1 MPEST
6 VDVLL
11 VGGGVAS
18 AAAAGELR
26 RRGFEGSITLA
37 TRELDAPYHRPPIT
51 KGLLRAPADEN
62 ELAVHPAEW
71 WQENNVDLLTRAA
84 VMSLDPV
91 ERIAKL
97 ANKTELHYGKAL
109 LATGAMVRRLPIE
122 GAALKGIHYLRTPA
136 NAATVREEA
145 ASADRIILVGGSF
158 IAVEVAAQ
166 LSSLGH
172 RCTIVMQEG
181 QCLERTFG
189 DTVAGY
195 VTGLLTRN
203 GVEIMCGVDVAAFV
217 GDERVTG
224 VRTVDG
230 QHVDGDLVVVGAG
243 AVPDTKLAARAGLE
257 LGATG
262 GLKCDKY
269 LRTSSP
275 DIYAAGDVCE
285 YDSVVHGRALRGEH
299 ERHAEAQGLTVARN
313 ILGDE
318 VPHTEVPYFWTE
330 ISDWARLEY
339 VGPAPR
345 WDREVVSGSVAD
357 GDFTVWY
364 VAEDRLVA
372 ALTAGRPQDLDVARK
387 QIVAAEPVSADFF
400 ESRAQ
405 EAPSAAAPW

>member
-11 VGGGVAS
+11 IGGGVAS

-26 RRGFEGSITLA
+26 RRGFEGTITLA

-51 KGLLRAPADEN
+51 KGLLRAPADAA
-62 ELAVHPAEW
+62 ELAVHPAAW
-71 WQENNVDLLTRAA
+71 WQEHDVELLTRSA
-84 VMSLDPV
+84 VMSLDP
-91 ERIAKL
+91 ESRTATL
-97 ANKTELHYGKAL
+97 ANKTVLHYGKAL
-109 LATGAMVRRLPIE
+109 LATGAMVRRLSIE
-122 GAALKGIHYLRTPA
+122 GAALQGIHYLRTPA
-136 NAATVREEA
+136 NAVKLREEA
-145 ASADRIILVGGSF
+145 AQAEGIVLVGGSF

-189 DTVAGY
+189 DAVATY
-195 VTGLLTRN
+195 VTALLARN
-203 GVEIMCGVDVAAFV
+203 GVEIVCGVDVAAFV
-217 GDERVTG
+217 GDERVRG

-230 QHVDGDLVVVGAG
+230 TIVEGDLVVVGAG

-262 GLKCDKY
+262 GVKTDKY

-285 YDSVVHGRALRGEH
+285 YDSVVHGRALRVEH
-299 ERHAEAQGLTVARN
+299 EQHAEAQGETVARN

-330 ISDWARLEY
+330 IADWAKLEY

-345 WDREVVSGSVAD
+345 WDREIVSGSVED

-364 VAEDRLVA
+364 LAEERLVA
-372 ALTAGRPQDLDVARK
+372 ALTAGRPQDLDTARK
-387 QIVAAEPVSADFF
+387 QIAAAEPVAPDFF
-400 ESRAQ
+400 APRAQ
-405 EAPSAAAPW
+405 EAPSTAAPW